1 MNLPCQKD
9 LEIELRREG
18 GNLQMNNY
26 LETSAGRLLG
36 FSNYLSSL
44 NFLFFELLPRGCMG
58 VAWGAGDVIWDFP
71 SQL

>member
-1 MNLPCQKD
+1 
-9 LEIELRREG
+9 
-18 GNLQMNNY
+18 MNNY

-44 NFLFFELLPRGCMG
+44 NFLFFELLPWGWMG
-58 VAWGAGDVIWDFP
+58 VAWGAGDIIWDFP